1 MQSQRFE
8 LKYQIS
14 EDQALRIRDFL
25 SSYLD
30 LDEYGSSRPNL
41 SYPVHSLYFDSD
53 SYYLYNS
60 TINGD
65 RNRFK
70 LRLRFYE
77 DRPKAPVFFEI
88 KRRVDN
94 TIAKCRGGVC
104 REAVQA
110 VVAGQL
116 PQVTELVSQDPKHL
130 VAIQEFVRLAQS
142 IDAKPKSHVSYLR
155 EAWLSRFDNSVR
167 VTLDRDVLSAIETT
181 TSLSAV
187 MHNPVRSFQNQVI
200 LELKFTNRF
209 PNWFLDL
216 VRVFGLRQTGAAKYV
231 EGLTLIQNC
240 PENANLLHV

>member
-8 LKYQIS
+8 LKYQITD
-14 EDQALRIRDFL
+14 DQALRIRDFL

-53 SYYLYNS
+53 TYYLYNS

-104 REAVQA
+104 REAVPA

-116 PQVTELVSQDPKHL
+116 PLVSELVSEDPKHL

-167 VTLDRDVLSAIETT
+167 VTLDRDVQSALDST

-187 MHNPVRSFQNQVI
+187 MHNPVRSFQNYVI

-231 EGLTLIQNC
+231 EGLTLIHNC
-240 PENANLLHV
+240 PESGSLLNV